1 MKNGYKKKQDKVS
14 KIKRFELK
22 SLLYDL
28 QYNAPNATAFIS
40 KPPNSSSEQHIA
52 RHTAFPKASHTWA
65 KLHFTG
71 VLWLLILLR
80 LFAWRKMSW
89 RVAHTLGKIQAQI
102 SNCISGERITDLTL
116 VKPKKCVAT
125 IGQSESINNNYTFKQ
140 HFKVPLFF
148 PITIKLFL
156 IALCP
161 RCVWMLTQRLSKSA
175 DWHHIDKD
183 KGADQDT

>member
-1 MKNGYKKKQDKVS
+1 MLQMQLPSFLN
-14 KIKRFELK
+14 LPP
-22 SLLYDL
+22 LLQNNTLPDTQL
-28 QYNAPNATAFIS
+28 FL
-40 KPPNSSSEQHIA
+40 
-52 RHTAFPKASHTWA
+52 
-65 KLHFTG
+65 KLHTHGQSYTSQVSYDFWSYWDYLHEERWAGGWDTH
-71 VLWLLILLR
+71 W
-80 LFAWRKMSW
+80 
-89 RVAHTLGKIQAQI
+89 KIQAQI